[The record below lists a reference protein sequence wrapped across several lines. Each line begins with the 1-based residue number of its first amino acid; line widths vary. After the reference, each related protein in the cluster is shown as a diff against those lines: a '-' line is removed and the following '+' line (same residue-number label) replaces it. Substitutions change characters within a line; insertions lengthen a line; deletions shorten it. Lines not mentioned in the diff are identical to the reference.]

1 MEFMSNPNFAKFSD
15 VCKAIQTRPRFA
27 LPFDVKDIVN
37 ALNAA
42 YNAEVASRN
51 CKMEAGDD
59 YSAKVRSVAE
69 WSADG
74 YGRVGLLL
82 YGNVGTGKTTMMYAL
97 CRVINYFVRPAY
109 NELVIDEDYKKA
121 INIVRAKDV
130 VDAYQNDRGL
140 YDRMCKV
147 SLLAI
152 DEFGIEAIDVKSYG
166 NSNEPIIDLLSM
178 RYDRR
183 LCTVI
188 SSNLDLAEIRNRYGI
203 RLQDR
208 FVEMFKMVAFN
219 GKSYRK

>member
-27 LPFDVKDIVN
+27 LPFDVKDIAN

-42 YNAEVASRN
+42 YNAEVAARN
-51 CKMEAGDD
+51 CKMDAGDD
-59 YSAKVRSVAE
+59 YLAKVRSVAE

-97 CRVINYFVRPAY
+97 CRVINYFVRPEY
-109 NELVIDEDYKKA
+109 NELVIDDDYKKA

-130 VDAYQNDRGL
+130 VDTYQNDRGL